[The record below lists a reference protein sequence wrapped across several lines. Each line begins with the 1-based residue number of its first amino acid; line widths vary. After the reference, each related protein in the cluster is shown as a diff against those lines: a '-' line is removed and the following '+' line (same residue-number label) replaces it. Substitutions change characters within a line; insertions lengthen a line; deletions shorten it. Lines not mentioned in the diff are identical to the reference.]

1 MATRFEDLQ
10 IWVIARKLT
19 SQVYAV
25 SNGGSFVKDYGL
37 KDQIRRASASIM
49 ANIAEGYER
58 RSDREFLRFLDIAK
72 GSCGEVR
79 SHLYIA
85 LDAGYL
91 SQEQFEYFRREYFGL
106 MGMIASFSKSVS
118 ANANSLYEERAE
130 YNDTTIQ

>member
-85 LDAGYL
+85 LDAGDL
-91 SQEQFEYFRREYFGL
+91 SPEQFEYFRREYFGL

>member
-91 SQEQFEYFRREYFGL
+91 SPEQFEYFRREYFGL